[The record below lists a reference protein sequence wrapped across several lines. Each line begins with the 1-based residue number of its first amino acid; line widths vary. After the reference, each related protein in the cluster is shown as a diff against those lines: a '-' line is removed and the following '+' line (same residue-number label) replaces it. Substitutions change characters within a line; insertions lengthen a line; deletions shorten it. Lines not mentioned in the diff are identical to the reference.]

1 VLPLPKL
8 RQLHG
13 LLLTGTQ
20 TRQAP
25 EKGVRPLFQRVK
37 SARAGARGFAVSRQ
51 EPYNSASVILP
62 FYKYEGLGNDFL
74 IVEKEA
80 LGGVQLTGEQAIA
93 LCDRHRGV
101 GGDGVITL
109 DVNDPSMHVINSDGS
124 VPEMCGNG
132 IRCAALHLARRA
144 GQSAFNV
151 TIATRAGPHPCVVVN
166 RPGAESVAVRMAPPS
181 LSPADLPLSSD
192 VPWLDHSLTAAG
204 RTIRLTGVSMG
215 NPHAVTFDE
224 VGDARLELGPA
235 IQSDPHFPEG
245 INVGFVSEHQGS
257 TMRLDVLERGA
268 GWTQAC
274 GTGACAAAVAA
285 VETGRAQREEQ
296 LSIRLPGGTLMITVG
311 APGDTVLMQGPARL
325 VFQGEVGL

>member
-1 VLPLPKL
+1 
-8 RQLHG
+8 
-13 LLLTGTQ
+13 
-20 TRQAP
+20 
-25 EKGVRPLFQRVK
+25 
-37 SARAGARGFAVSRQ
+37 
-51 EPYNSASVILP
+51 VILP

-74 IVEKEA
+74 IVEKDA
-80 LGGVQLTGEQAIA
+80 LGGAQLTGEQAIA

-109 DVNDPSMHVINSDGS
+109 DVDDPSMHVINSDGS

-144 GQSAFNV
+144 GHSALEV
-151 TIATRAGPHPCVVVN
+151 TIETLAGPHPCVVVN

-192 VPWLDHSLTAAG
+192 VPWLDHALTAAG

-215 NPHAVTFDE
+215 NPHAVIFEE
-224 VGDARLELGPA
+224 VGDARFEIGPA

-245 INVGFVSEHQGS
+245 INVGFVSEQTGS
-257 TMRLDVLERGA
+257 SMRLDVLERGA

-285 VETGRAQREEQ
+285 VETGRARREEQ
-296 LSIRLPGGTLMITVG
+296 LSIRLPGGTLTITVG
-311 APGDTVLMQGPARL
+311 APGDTVLMQGPARF
-325 VFQGEVGL
+325 VFQGEIAL

>member
-1 VLPLPKL
+1 L
-8 RQLHG
+8 
-13 LLLTGTQ
+13 
-20 TRQAP
+20 
-25 EKGVRPLFQRVK
+25 
-37 SARAGARGFAVSRQ
+37 
-51 EPYNSASVILP
+51 VILP

-74 IVEKEA
+74 IIDKEA
-80 LGGVQLTGEQAIA
+80 LGGVRLTAEQAIA

-109 DVNDPSMHVINSDGS
+109 DVDDPSMHVINSDGS

-132 IRCAALHLARRA
+132 LRCAALHLARRA
-144 GQSAFNV
+144 GESALEV
-151 TIATRAGPHPCVVVN
+151 TIETLAGPHPCVVVN
-166 RPGAESVAVRMAPPS
+166 RPGVESVAVRMAPPS
-181 LSPADLPLSSD
+181 LSPGDLPLSSD

-215 NPHAVTFDE
+215 NPHAVIFEE
-224 VGDARLELGPA
+224 VGDARFEIGPA

-245 INVGFVSEHQGS
+245 VNVGFVSEQTGS
-257 TMRLDVLERGA
+257 SMRLDVLERGA

-285 VETGRAQREEQ
+285 VETGRAAREEQ

-311 APGDTVLMQGPARL
+311 APGDTVLMQGPARF
-325 VFQGEVGL
+325 VFQGEVAL